1 MVQEAAGAL
10 AAAPPP
16 DKLSATTAYI
26 AAPQA
31 SSGAERWLPLW
42 QWDASAKAVRVWDY
56 SLTAARAIELGRL
69 KVRGDGNVLP
79 TIAPLLSATLGAE

>member
-1 MVQEAAGAL
+1 MADAL
-10 AAAPPP
+10 ITM
-16 DKLSATTAYI
+16 SADTAS
-26 AAPQA
+26 QLA
-31 SSGAERWLPLW
+31 SG
-42 QWDASAKAVRVWDY
+42 